1 MYLRSN
7 PNQDAMIKSF
17 LNAPD
22 IDDAADDADW
32 NYGFLRPTPCSSDF
46 IKSFKWF
53 SQIIFSNHSSDFL
66 KSFTPHHKKKS
77 MHVCGS
83 HKISPAHSEYDIHL
97 MIVHQEIYIYIHMYS
112 YGNIYIESAMYGNI
126 GGYIEEKRIVDNKFG
141 CWSFV
146 CLICNLA
153 GACFTAPVWGP
164 IRMAISW
171 MGGLAVL
178 FFDEMME
185 KNKNYSY
192 TLKDYD
198 AIFLLKAL

>member
-1 MYLRSN
+1 ML
-7 PNQDAMIKSF
+7 
-17 LNAPD
+17 
-22 IDDAADDADW
+22 
-32 NYGFLRPTPCSSDF
+32 
-46 IKSFKWF
+46 KWF
-53 SQIIFSNHSSDFL
+53 YQIIQVIFSNHSPHTTKKINACMWLPQDFTSPQRVWY
-66 KSFTPHHKKKS
+66 SFND
-77 MHVCGS
+77 
-83 HKISPAHSEYDIHL
+83 SPSRN
-97 MIVHQEIYIYIHMYS
+97 IYIYIHMYS
-112 YGNIYIESAMYGNI
+112 YGNIYIESAKYGNI